1 MTDARLYVPAANVLD
16 LDLARALVAEV
27 ATAQLVTVAADGTP
41 DATFLPIRWRDE
53 TVVGHLA
60 LANRHHRR
68 IVDGS
73 VALAI
78 VTGPDAYVSPSAYPS
93 KVEHGKV
100 VPTWNYSVVQIRGV
114 VRVIRDAEWLRA
126 LVTELTDTHESMRE
140 QPWEVTDAPADF
152 IDGQL
157 RAIVGVELTVTSVEA
172 KAKLSQN
179 RSDADRAG
187 VRADLLAR
195 GDRDGD
201 TKAAAVAAAMTD
213 TEPG

>member
-1 MTDARLYVPAANVLD
+1 
-16 LDLARALVAEV
+16 
-27 ATAQLVTVAADGTP
+27 
-41 DATFLPIRWRDE
+41 
-53 TVVGHLA
+53 
-60 LANRHHRR
+60 
-68 IVDGS
+68 
-73 VALAI
+73 
-78 VTGPDAYVSPSAYPS
+78 
-93 KVEHGKV
+93 
-100 VPTWNYSVVQIRGV
+100 
-114 VRVIRDAEWLRA
+114 VRVIRDAAWLRA
-126 LVTELTDTHESMRE
+126 LVTELTDTHESARH
-140 QPWEVTDAPADF
+140 QPWAVTDAPADF

-201 TKAAAVAAAMTD
+201 TKSAAVAAAMTD